1 MFIKR
6 FFNIAILMFFQMAF
20 SQVKVP
26 DTIYVYDKGIVHDTI
41 YLPKVPS
48 LNELKIDKAIY
59 KVDPIT
65 NKGSIIL
72 TSEDKSIAIP
82 IENTIENT
90 LSTTMNKISENL
102 NPPLN
107 IEILHKINY
116 GLEINAGFSKNNF
129 SLNTIAKGYGVGFF
143 IRKNILK
150 NNFAIEFEPN
160 YKYIVDDNF
169 LKEGYYVNQNI
180 VLKLLET
187 VNHRSQFNF
196 PLHFYWNL
204 GKIKPSIGGFYALNY
219 ASAEFLN
226 STGNLPLTLDE
237 KASYQ
242 MAFSEI
248 GYNLGLRFDWTN
260 RIAFAFRFSDAKA
273 GNIKFKKSGGNES
286 VFYISN
292 LDFKETLLTFSIQ
305 YNFRNSK

>member
-1 MFIKR
+1 MLIKR

-26 DTIYVYDKGIVHDTI
+26 DTIYVYEKVIVHDTI

-72 TSEDKSIAIP
+72 
-82 IENTIENT
+82 
-90 LSTTMNKISENL
+90 
-102 NPPLN
+102 
-107 IEILHKINY
+107 NY
-116 GLEINAGFSKNNF
+116 GLEINTGFSKNNF